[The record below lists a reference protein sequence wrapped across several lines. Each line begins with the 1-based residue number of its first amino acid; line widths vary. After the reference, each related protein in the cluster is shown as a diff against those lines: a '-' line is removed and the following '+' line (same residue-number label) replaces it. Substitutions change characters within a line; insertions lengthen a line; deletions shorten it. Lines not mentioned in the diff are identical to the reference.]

1 MTAKGFS
8 IDFPVEITG
17 TNDYRKAVATRDQG
31 VADEPYIDKPDAIT
45 APTAGVSRVALEGKT
60 LRFENTDKVWVFNA
74 EGRLVKY
81 ANGGISVLSTEGYA
95 PGVYL
100 VRMQS
105 GQVMR
110 TTKLIVK

>member
-1 MTAKGFS
+1 MLEMKQACDEAILQAAKQ
-8 IDFPVEITG
+8 ICM
-17 TNDYRKAVATRDQG
+17 A
-31 VADEPYIDKPDAIT
+31 AIT
-45 APTAGVSRVALEGKT
+45 APKAGVSSVALEGKT

-81 ANGGISVLSTEGYA
+81 ANGGISALSTEGYA

-110 TTKLIVK
+110 TTKLVVK